1 MKDSV
6 GSGWTPQ
13 ARIRISQ
20 FVHWKCCVVRGN
32 VIQFETTRAFPN
44 SRTVL
49 FLNPWSRL
57 NPSRWFQRPEN
68 QYQCLLFAMIFKKN
82 FSPENEGTLGQTMAV
97 NSRQSSHVL
106 QIVAFDHCAK
116 DRTHPLRHSSNW
128 EINLY
133 WVYDKWNI
141 YIFFKNITSKYDE
154 TNVDHETENKC
165 FSFHSRRLNS
175 SSEAL
180 QKLQHL

>member
-13 ARIRISQ
+13 ARIRTSQ

-68 QYQCLLFAMIFKKN
+68 QYQCLLFAMIFKKT
-82 FSPENEGTLGQTMAV
+82 FHQRTKAPWD
-97 NSRQSSHVL
+97 RQWLSTAGNPVMYCRLWHL
-106 QIVAFDHCAK
+106 IIVPKIAHIHCVTVPTGK
-116 DRTHPLRHSSNW
+116 
-128 EINLY
+128 
-133 WVYDKWNI
+133 
-141 YIFFKNITSKYDE
+141 
-154 TNVDHETENKC
+154 
-165 FSFHSRRLNS
+165 
-175 SSEAL
+175 
-180 QKLQHL
+180 